1 MDLGHIDLTKAVEQV
16 ANKLIKPA
24 NTVMPRRQG
33 RGHNAARMKVER
45 RKYERARKSRRLM
58 SKRSRQINRRK

>member
-16 ANKLIKPA
+16 ADKLIKPVHTPQLA
-24 NTVMPRRQG
+24 RQQG
-33 RGHNAARMKVER
+33 RGHVQGRQT
-45 RKYERARKSRRLM
+45 RKNYEHSRKSRQLM